1 MTPSPSKVQTSF
13 IDGPYVQC
21 LCECVEPYF
30 AYCREGVNRSPHAHD
45 LDMPWRPTSWLAT
58 LLRNDVSTKIP
69 TSQTWFA
76 RNIFTAKE
84 DSSLNIWN
92 LYFFAVSVRKNQS
105 DWRLTSWL
113 ATLLRNDV
121 STKIPTSQT
130 WFAWNIFTAK
140 EDSNYLFCSVSEG
153 QHHGWQH

>member
-1 MTPSPSKVQTSF
+1 MTPSPSKLPTSF

-76 RNIFTAKE
+76 WNIFTAKE
-84 DSSLNIWN
+84 DSSLNIQKLSFLQCQCVKKSIQLKAN
-92 LYFFAVSVRKNQS
+92 IMVGNTSYIGMMSALKFLPRKPGLPEIFSQ
-105 DWRLTSWL
+105 LK
-113 ATLLRNDV
+113 
-121 STKIPTSQT
+121 KIQ
-130 WFAWNIFTAK
+130 
-140 EDSNYLFCSVSEG
+140 V
-153 QHHGWQH
+153 